1 MAEEDKKIVE
11 EKIEKKE
18 EKKKYPVG
26 RHPNTLA
33 ALERHRHYLTDADRA
48 KGTERSN
55 RAKRNRRTF
64 KKELE
69 KFLSLPMSQQILENL
84 NSDVLASLKDMGYDT
99 KLTLNELLALS
110 QIVNAVKGDNRAFEN
125 VRDTVGE
132 KPVEKAEHSLFSE
145 GINVVISDKEEE

>member
-1 MAEEDKKIVE
+1 MAEEEK
-11 EKIEKKE
+11 KIEKKE

-26 RHPNTLA
+26 KHPNTLA
-33 ALERHRHYLTDADRA
+33 ALEKHRHYLTDEDRA

-55 RAKRNRRTF
+55 RAKRNRKTF
-64 KKELE
+64 RKELE
-69 KFLSLPMSQQILENL
+69 KFLSLPMSQKILENL
-84 NSDVLASLKDMGYDT
+84 NPDVLESLKDLGFET
-99 KLTLNELLALS
+99 KLTLNELLVLS

-145 GINVVISDKEEE
+145 GINVVISDKDD

>member
-1 MAEEDKKIVE
+1 MAEEEK
-11 EKIEKKE
+11 KIEKKE

-26 RHPNTLA
+26 KHPNTLA
-33 ALERHRHYLTDADRA
+33 TLEKHRHYLTDEDRA
-48 KGTERSN
+48 KGTERAN
-55 RAKRNRRTF
+55 RKRRDRRTF

-69 KFLSLPMSQQILENL
+69 KFLSLPMSKKILEDL
-84 NSDVLASLKDMGYDT
+84 NPEVLASMKDLGYDT
-99 KLTLNELLALS
+99 QLTLNELLVLS

-145 GINVVISDKEEE
+145 GINVVISDKGD